1 MADPLPPNPFPF
13 LTPSYAGGRNSIC
26 RSDTPY
32 PSVSQESVPSQI
44 DNLTN
49 ALYGSITKTVQNNRV
64 IWNIPCDPTTAPA
77 TILGVSRNTNEG
89 LLCYII
95 RALGAAIPT
104 GFVTLDGIQTLTN
117 KTLTAPVIN
126 SPAINNLTATG
137 TIALPAGSITSA
149 MIANGS
155 IVPADLS
162 TGGPNWD
169 ASGNFTTG
177 LSGAGAVNCN
187 NLTATGTISLP
198 AQSITSS
205 MIANGAIVDID
216 VSSSAAIAYSKL
228 NLGLSIVN
236 SDISV
241 SAAIANSKLS
251 GNPVSTNTAS
261 TIVLRD
267 GTGNFSAGTIT
278 ASLSGNATT
287 AGTATNLAGTTANQ
301 IPYQSASGTTSYLAA
316 GTVGQMLTQGAS
328 TPQWSI
334 DHLGTTTNDNAPA
347 GYVGEFVTSTVAVGS
362 AVALTTGTTA
372 NVASLSLTAGDWDVR
387 GQVDYR
393 AGATTS
399 ITILKQGVSTTS
411 ATLGSQ
417 DSFTTNVFAA
427 VVPTASNDIGNTF
440 RQQRISIAS
449 TTTIYLVASATFTL
463 STLSA
468 YGTIS
473 ARRIR

>member
-1 MADPLPPNPFPF
+1 MSNGSSS
-13 LTPSYAGGRNSIC
+13 SYVGAC
-26 RSDTPY
+26 RKDIPY

-44 DNLTN
+44 DNLVN
-49 ALYGSITKTVQNNRV
+49 ALYGAITKTVQNGRV
-64 IWNIPCDPTTAPA
+64 IWDIPCDPTTAPA

-95 RALGAAIPT
+95 RALGVTIPT
-104 GFVTLDGIQTLTN
+104 GFVTLDGIQTLIN

-126 SPAINNLTATG
+126 SPTINNLTATG
-137 TIALPAGSITSA
+137 TLSLPAGSITTS

-155 IVPADLS
+155 IV
-162 TGGPNWD
+162 
-169 ASGNFTTG
+169 
-177 LSGAGAVNCN
+177 
-187 NLTATGTISLP
+187 
-198 AQSITSS
+198 
-205 MIANGAIVDID
+205 DID
-216 VSSSAAIAYSKL
+216 VSASAAIAYSKL
-228 NLGLSIVN
+228 ALGSSIVN
-236 SDISV
+236 SDINS
-241 SAAIANSKLS
+241 SAAISNSKLA

-267 GTGNFSAGTIT
+267 ASGNFSTGTIT
-278 ASLSGNATT
+278 ANLTGNVTGAGTSTFAGNVGIGTTSTSTSAKVHIVNGGTNLRIDSNLDASGNAYVVSGGSTSCFFIGT
-287 AGTATNLAGTTANQ
+287 IDAKSVCLFTNGAGR
-301 IPYQSASGTTSYLAA
+301 
-316 GTVGQMLTQGAS
+316 LTIGS
-328 TPQWSI
+328 TGSI
-334 DHLGTTTNDNAPA
+334 DAGGNPINSVGGIQGTTTNDNALG

-362 AVALTTGTTA
+362 AVALTSGATA

-417 DSFTTNVFAA
+417 DTFTTNVFAA

-440 RQQRISIAS
+440 RQQRISIGS
-449 TTTIYLVASATFTL
+449 TTTIYLVVNATFTL

>member
-1 MADPLPPNPFPF
+1 MADSLPPNPFPF
-13 LTPSYAGGRNSIC
+13 LTPSYAGGQGSIC
-26 RSDTPY
+26 RADTPY

-49 ALYGSITKTVQNNRV
+49 ALYGAITKTVQNNRV
-64 IWNIPCDPTTAPA
+64 IWNIPCDPNLSSSINGIA
-77 TILGVSRNTNEG
+77 RNTNEG

-95 RALGAAIPT
+95 RALNIAIPT
-104 GFVTLDGIQTLTN
+104 NGFVTVDGTQTLTN

-126 SPAINNLTATG
+126 TATINTATINNLTATG
-137 TIALPAGSITSA
+137 T
-149 MIANGS
+149 
-155 IVPADLS
+155 V
-162 TGGPNWD
+162 
-169 ASGNFTTG
+169 
-177 LSGAGAVNCN
+177 
-187 NLTATGTISLP
+187 SLP

-399 ITILKQGVSTTS
+399 ITILKQGVNTTS